1 MRWELFGQIT
11 RKLVAVRELE
21 PQRDAARYAEQL
33 LSLHPRLFAR
43 LDGGA
48 ESVTAR
54 MAARAIALDH
64 VREVCELPNAVEAL
78 QRSMANATMGA
89 GERLVRVAALAYL
102 VCENDIIRD
111 DLPAGFGFVDD
122 CIALRGAR
130 LATSNVLGT
139 DHFMEDLTKVH
150 YLSVAVP
157 DQLLPAVEGAL
168 AHAAELEIRT
178 RELPNAI
185 VELAI
190 RELIEHPPTEFPP
203 QLMLPDYEPGM
214 QTESP
219 LELSAGEIV
228 EADAGLLVIE
238 FSDGTRLRRTRDAT
252 LEYE

>member
-11 RKLVAVRELE
+11 RKLVAVRELD

-33 LSLHPRLFAR
+33 LSLHPRLFER

-48 ESVTAR
+48 ESVMAR
-54 MAARAIALDH
+54 MAARTLALDH
-64 VREVCELPNAVEAL
+64 LREVCELPTTVEAL
-78 QRSMANATMGA
+78 QRSMGNATMGA

-102 VCENDIIRD
+102 ACENDLIRD

-130 LATSNVLGT
+130 LATSNVLGV
-139 DHFMEDLTKVH
+139 DHFVEDLTMIH

-157 DQLLPAVEGAL
+157 DELLPAIEAAL
-168 AHAAELEIRT
+168 ALAAELEIRT
-178 RELPNAI
+178 RTLPNAI

-190 RELIEHPPTEFPP
+190 RDLIEHPPTEYPP
-203 QLMLPDYEPGM
+203 KLMLPDHEPGHAIA
-214 QTESP
+214 SP
-219 LELSAGEIV
+219 LQLSAGEII

-238 FSDGTRLRRTRDAT
+238 FSDGTRLRREPDGA
-252 LEYE
+252 LAYA

>member
-11 RKLVAVRELE
+11 RKLVAVRDFE
-21 PQRDAARYAEQL
+21 
-33 LSLHPRLFAR
+33 PRLFER

-48 ESVTAR
+48 ESVVAR
-54 MAARAIALDH
+54 MAARTLALDH
-64 VREVCELPNAVEAL
+64 VREVCGLPRAVEAL

-102 VCENDIIRD
+102 VCENDLIRD

-139 DHFMEDLTKVH
+139 DHFAEDLTMIH

-157 DQLLPAVEGAL
+157 DELLPAVEAAL
-168 AHAAELEIRT
+168 ALAAELEIRT
-178 RELPNAI
+178 RTLPNAI

-190 RELIEHPPTEFPP
+190 RELIDHPPTEYPP
-203 QLMLPDYEPGM
+203 KLLLPDYEPGR
-214 QTESP
+214 EVPSP
-219 LELSAGEIV
+219 LQLSAGEIV
-228 EADAGLLVIE
+228 EADSGLLVIE
-238 FSDGTRLRRTRDAT
+238 FSDGTRLRRDPDGT
-252 LEYE
+252 LAYA